1 MRAETK
7 RKRKYCSNHAQ
18 HVLQLL
24 PQIAPPLLTHVVVS
38 VWVVACVLLQLL
50 PLPRQQLSYSP
61 GANSALFIFVSIDT
75 KCLAG
80 NPGEEGCPLCL
91 RARLRLPQGI
101 DGYPCAH
108 AASAYGG
115 VRGEPH

>member
-38 VWVVACVLLQLL
+38 VWVVARVLLQLL
-50 PLPRQQLSYSP
+50 PLPRHLALQRLQLRQQRPPLILQM
-61 GANSALFIFVSIDT
+61 A
-75 KCLAG
+75 KC
-80 NPGEEGCPLCL
+80 CV
-91 RARLRLPQGI
+91 
-101 DGYPCAH
+101 
-108 AASAYGG
+108 AS
-115 VRGEPH
+115 